1 MGVVIF
7 SLYPSLCGT
16 FERSSGRDAACC
28 KQCVSFSKRSLPKL
42 ESLIAQAVQSRTA
55 DYTQAKIGVCAFVR
69 LAGAPK
75 ATSDEIRIAVPA
87 AAAYDVLRTGSVP
100 FMQNWGVKHF
110 NFPLFMLV
118 IFTTFAHTIFGFG

>member
-1 MGVVIF
+1 MYKDVHF
-7 SLYPSLCGT
+7 SSRAPS
-16 FERSSGRDAACC
+16 
-28 KQCVSFSKRSLPKL
+28 
-42 ESLIAQAVQSRTA
+42 QAE
-55 DYTQAKIGVCAFVR
+55 AKIEVPVARV
-69 LAGAPK
+69 AVKPK
-75 ATSDEIRIAVPA
+75 AYSAVLRAIVPA